1 MLAELLDAVA
11 IIGVLVDISIPI
23 FTSQLN
29 KSKFA
34 VDEANA
40 RSIYAQYQADYL
52 ANGGKQST
60 TLTDHTV
67 NSETTLTVDGN
78 TYKFTGIS
86 TVTIKAGTSDAAP
99 SVSIDG
105 GTYGKES
112 WPTAKTG
119 E

>member
-1 MLAELLDAVA
+1 M
-11 IIGVLVDISIPI
+11 GVLVAISIPI

-52 ANGGKQST
+52 ANGGKQSAEFDDKT
-60 TLTDHTV
+60 VSKGAESKLTI
-67 NSETTLTVDGN
+67 DGN

-86 TVTIKAGTSDAAP
+86 EVTITAGTSAKAP
-99 SVSIDG
+99 TVSIDG
-105 GTYGKES
+105 GSYGSAS
-112 WPTAKTG
+112 WPNK
-119 E
+119 